1 MNATPVQPFAP
12 RHVTTDLGDSLR
24 ITLPSRKRW
33 FTTIASALFA
43 SVWLL
48 VTLPIVG
55 FGGAAMLNVM
65 LNELRTIPAALAGD
79 AIFFVFGLI
88 WLSIWSIAGL
98 TAGYAA
104 LWGLAGREVIEVSPL
119 AIRLARRV
127 PGWGRAQQ
135 YQAEHIQDLR
145 VSPQAMPDWW
155 MRRSVWSSTTPG
167 QIAFDYG
174 ARTIRFGDC
183 DEAEAKQILAEIEQR
198 FPQYR
203 PRPLDR

>member
-1 MNATPVQPFAP
+1 MNATTIQPFAP
-12 RHVTTDLGDSLR
+12 RHVTVDLGDSLR

-33 FTTIASALFA
+33 FTLIASALFA
-43 SVWLL
+43 AVWVM

-55 FGGAAMLNVM
+55 VGGPAMLTA
-65 LNELRTIPAALAGD
+65 LLDELRTAPAALAGD
-79 AIFFVFGLI
+79 AIFFVVGLI

-98 TAGYAA
+98 TALYTA
-104 LWGLAGREVIEVSPL
+104 LWGLAGREIIEVSPL

-127 PGWGRAQQ
+127 PGWGRTQQ
-135 YQAEHIQDLR
+135 YLAEHIRDLR

-155 MRRSVWSSTTPG
+155 MRRSAWPSAALG
-167 QIAFDYG
+167 QLAFDYG

-183 DEAEAKQILAEIEQR
+183 DEAEAKLILAEIEQR

-203 PRPLDR
+203 PGPAQS